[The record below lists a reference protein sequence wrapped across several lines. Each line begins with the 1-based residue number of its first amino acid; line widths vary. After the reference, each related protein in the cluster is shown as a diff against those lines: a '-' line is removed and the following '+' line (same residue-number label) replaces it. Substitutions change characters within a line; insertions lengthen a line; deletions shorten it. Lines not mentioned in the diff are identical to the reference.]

1 MLRYRCDGKTLKSF
15 SLVLL
20 AGAALL
26 MAACTNIG
34 DDASYGGIKIEAGGV
49 GGSAQA
55 ATLRA
60 SVAFPGLPA
69 VEQSAAAEQT
79 GVSKSAFPAMPASTN
94 TNYSYSATLDDG
106 AGGVYNGKGHYNS
119 STLKYEFDFI
129 GAVKAAE
136 QTYTLTVA
144 MNYSMGPATPVA
156 IARGQSQVT
165 VPAAADSFDAGV
177 RLSPTTDSGYNGS
190 ISLPVKFDDA
200 DITSVDVKLI
210 DSDGF
215 DRAYNYLSDIS
226 FSVSGGIARITSNVT
241 DGLPAGIYTLLM
253 TFYKT
258 AQVVGGRT
266 ETVSVFGGMETNQW
280 WTGSGS
286 ALTLA
291 ISESQAQTEYWV
303 RGTDGAFYAQDY
315 ASAWTAAD
323 TNSGEFFAPLQTIQK
338 AVDLIEANGDTTTQ
352 YTIYIDGTVSAGDS
366 PEFKGTT
373 DPFKSLAYISAARKI
388 KISGYSGSD
397 KDIIDCNSKCRGITV
412 ASAVIEISNLS
423 ITNGGGVSNGGAL
436 YVGGGTGTA
445 ILSDGALINKNQCT
459 ENGGGIYSNANL
471 YICGSAVVG
480 DYSASMSA
488 AQSSDCGNSCGGNG
502 GGISSSGNLYLGYS
516 AYTDAATN
524 TPQPLTGGVYRNYAK
539 NGGGINSTGS
549 VFAASGCISYNGASS
564 AGGGIYNNGTI
575 KIGGEAYIP
584 AGDDGKNDV
593 YMASS
598 TTIQVASPLTA
609 TAPVATITPSSYTP
623 SKSVVT
629 LADSSTATLADELSK
644 FAVTPN
650 DAGDWSVVANAAGDA
665 GVLRPANSASG
676 GVTVSLGG
684 GVSFVITKPTAESLT
699 ASFTVMDGTEEAPA
713 ADLSGL
719 QIKILNSSG
728 SELYSAAAQTVTASY
743 LPDGSYNLY
752 CHAVYNGI
760 DYDTTVNFTI
770 GGSGGTVGL
779 STPLTLEA
787 IEDNTTIWVCF
798 RSPVANGTDA
808 TIQYKINDGEP
819 QEIAR
824 VSKADNVDSESTDYV
839 QININ
844 AGDKVCFYGDN
855 PRYSSRANNLR
866 RYSRIAPNKDCYVY
880 GNVMSLINSSDFEN
894 EKTLTEEYALAG
906 LFRNETGDLHK
917 ANVIIKPGADLFL
930 PAETLSDYC
939 YASMFYNNDSL
950 DRAPELNATTLADG
964 CYKEIF
970 SGCTSLTNPPS
981 LPATTMAYNCYSYMF
996 MKSGL
1001 TSVPALGAEN
1011 LAEWCYY
1018 GMFTE
1023 CNGLT
1028 TVPADLLKATVMAE
1042 GCYWAMFKN
1051 CKNLQNAPNLPAG
1064 TLAKQCYNEMFSGC
1078 ENLTSAPALPAAAL
1092 AKECYSYM
1100 FNNCKKLES
1109 VDVDMLSSVTSVAH
1123 MSCYAMFSGSG
1134 LTSAPKLP
1142 AADMT
1147 NSSYYEYYDDDGG
1160 AHPNSYYG
1168 QMFKDCV
1175 NLATLPSGMFPAI
1188 TLGLRCYEEMFS
1200 GCTSLET
1207 FPTLPAGDD
1216 PSAGGGGS
1224 LGVACYKQMFEG
1236 CTKLKDPI
1244 SLQATNLNDRCYMG
1258 MFKGCT
1264 GLENSLGSSILL
1276 GASAVATRCYQ
1287 EMFMNC
1293 TKLAKG
1299 PELSANELEES
1310 CYQSMFEG
1318 CSSLSFVTCM
1328 ATDIS
1333 AEDCLKDWLEGV
1345 SGTGTFTKNSSVT
1358 NEFWS
1363 GKYPSGWM
1371 ITNY

>member
-1 MLRYRCDGKTLKSF
+1 MIKHKNFVPTLKSF

-26 MAACTNIG
+26 MAACSNIG

-55 ATLRA
+55 ATLKA

-69 VEQSAAAEQT
+69 VEQSAAVEQT
-79 GVSKSAFPAMPASTN
+79 GVSKSAFPAMPASTD
-94 TNYSYSATLDDG
+94 TYFSYSATLDDG
-106 AGGVYNGKGHYNS
+106 AGGVYSGKGHYNS

-144 MNYSMGPATPVA
+144 MNYSTGPATPVA

-177 RLSPTTDSGYNGS
+177 RLNPTTDSGYNGS

-215 DRAYNYLSDIS
+215 DRAYNYLSDLS

-291 ISESQAQTEYWV
+291 ISEAQAQTEYWV
-303 RGTDGAFYAQDY
+303 RGTGGAFYAQDY
-315 ASAWTAAD
+315 ASGWSAAD
-323 TNSGEFFAPLQTIQK
+323 TNSGDFFAPLQTIQK

-352 YTIYIDGTVSAGDS
+352 YTIYVDGTISAGDS

-423 ITNGGGVSNGGAL
+423 ITNGGDVSNGGAL

-459 ENGGGIYSNANL
+459 ENGGGIYSNGNL

-609 TAPVATITPSSYTP
+609 TTTPVATITPSSYTP

-760 DYDTTVNFTI
+760 DYDTTVTFTI
-770 GGSGGTVGL
+770 GSGGTVGL

-787 IEDNTTIWVCF
+787 ID
-798 RSPVANGTDA
+798 NGTTVYVVFRAPSSSGA
-808 TIQYKINDGEP
+808 TPIRYKINDGEP

-964 CYKEIF
+964 CYKEMF

-1028 TVPADLLKATVMAE
+1028 TVPTDLLKATVMAD
-1042 GCYWAMFKN
+1042 GCYWSMFN
-1051 CKNLQNAPNLPAG
+1051 GCENLQNAPDLPAG

-1078 ENLTSAPALPAAAL
+1078 KSLTSPPALNAITLAEECYSYMFYGSGLTSAPALPAATL
-1092 AKECYSYM
+1092 APGCYTNM
-1100 FNNCKKLES
+1100 FQNCKSLTS
-1109 VDVDMLSSVTSVAH
+1109 VGENYFSSVTATAH
-1123 MSCYAMFSGSG
+1123 RACYAMFSGSG

-1142 AADMT
+1142 VAPMT

-1160 AHPNSYYG
+1160 VHPNSYYG

-1236 CTKLKDPI
+1236 CTKLKDTI

-1264 GLENSLGSSILL
+1264 SLTIAADLPATTLES
-1276 GASAVATRCYQ
+1276 RCYQ
-1287 EMFMNC
+1287 EMFSGC
-1293 TKLAKG
+1293 T
-1299 PELSANELEES
+1299 
-1310 CYQSMFEG
+1310 
-1318 CSSLSFVTCM
+1318 SLNSVTCM
-1328 ATDIS
+1328 AEDIS
-1333 AEDCLKDWLEGV
+1333 AEDCLTDWLKDTTGGV
-1345 SGTGTFTKNSSVT
+1345 LTGALTLAQWGYYVPSAWTIVT
-1358 NEFWS
+1358 E
-1363 GKYPSGWM
+1363 
-1371 ITNY
+1371 